1 MRKKGGESA
10 VTAAALP
17 TGIYNMKLGVIH
29 HNDAWI
35 CEDYNNDL
43 GCGVLEFRFSE
54 NMKFNYCN
62 FNVKG
67 GIQS

>member
-1 MRKKGGESA
+1 MMLE
-10 VTAAALP
+10 
-17 TGIYNMKLGVIH
+17 
-29 HNDAWI
+29 

-43 GCGVLEFRFSE
+43 GCGVLEFRFPE